1 MINLG
6 FCNPEINL
14 ILAHSSRRRD
24 SQSPCLGLERPLVP
38 CRIRAAAAA
47 SYILRG
53 RKRGVLPSPSPSG
66 SLPPTP
72 PRLPD
77 RNRRALTRFFSLGW
91 RPGRLQDAGKWARV
105 GVSGDGGDLRESRE
119 VLRALRKAGRGGQRE
134 SRGLR
139 RGKARGEGPASVG
152 LGRLGDVGRPWRNRA
167 WQSGPETR
175 GVLRR
180 PPQVCSLLSKL
191 DPFYRFLCLSPSP
204 RFQRGSQSLT
214 RAAKARGALL
224 ISHITARARLLFFS
238 PVDPLPPS
246 PLEAGPLCCLS
257 PVRPHFPDS
266 SSPVAPAVAATPE
279 PLGLGLSEQVQGP
292 RLVSKCLF
300 SCASE

>member
-1 MINLG
+1 MIYLG
-6 FCNPEINL
+6 FCNPEIHL
-14 ILAHSSRRRD
+14 ILAHTSRRRD
-24 SQSPCLGLERPLVP
+24 TQSPCLGFERPLVP

-47 SYILRG
+47 SHILRG

-72 PRLPD
+72 PGLPD
-77 RNRRALTRFFSLGW
+77 RNRRSLPRFSSLGLK
-91 RPGRLQDAGKWARV
+91 PGRLQNAGKWAKV

-119 VLRALRKAGRGGQRE
+119 VLRAVRKVGRGGQRE

-152 LGRLGDVGRPWRNRA
+152 LGRPGDVGRPWRNRA

-180 PPQVCSLLSKL
+180 LPQVCPLLSKL
-191 DPFYRFLCLSPSP
+191 DPFYRFLRLCPSP

-214 RAAKARGALL
+214 RAVKARAALL
-224 ISHITARARLLFFS
+224 ISHITARARLLFFFPCRPTS
-238 PVDPLPPS
+238 SFASGGGSLMLPVACPTPLP
-246 PLEAGPLCCLS
+246 
-257 PVRPHFPDS
+257 
-266 SSPVAPAVAATPE
+266 
-279 PLGLGLSEQVQGP
+279 
-292 RLVSKCLF
+292 
-300 SCASE
+300 

>member
-1 MINLG
+1 MIYLG
-6 FCNPEINL
+6 FCNPKINL
-14 ILAHSSRRRD
+14 FLAHTSRRRD
-24 SQSPCLGLERPLVP
+24 TQSPCLGLERPLVP

-47 SYILRG
+47 SHILRG

-77 RNRRALTRFFSLGW
+77 RNRRALTRFSSLGW
-91 RPGRLQDAGKWARV
+91 RPGRLQDAGKWAKV
-105 GVSGDGGDLRESRE
+105 GVSEDGGDLRESRE

-134 SRGLR
+134 SKGLR

-204 RFQRGSQSLT
+204 RFQRGSQSRT

-224 ISHITARARLLFFS
+224 ISHITARARLLFFFFPCRPTS
-238 PVDPLPPS
+238 FFASGGGSLMLPVACPTPLP
-246 PLEAGPLCCLS
+246 
-257 PVRPHFPDS
+257 
-266 SSPVAPAVAATPE
+266 
-279 PLGLGLSEQVQGP
+279 
-292 RLVSKCLF
+292 
-300 SCASE
+300 